1 MSRERIEHPAD
12 TGARTPPARDPQLRP
27 DRAGTAIAGGVAR
40 EVLGAGM
47 VIMPAVVADL
57 TGDGSLRAWTVHIL
71 LGGTV
76 SLLLALLVHGTTR
89 SLSLA
94 ATAGATLGPRAA
106 GLVNAV
112 FAAAFTA
119 GQGAI
124 AWFAATCV
132 QAAAKGTVQPPGQTG
147 LLIALGVL
155 STALAL
161 ALSPLRLP
169 AAVLRARPWA
179 AGAVALGC
187 AACAWPDAP
196 GPDAHTPLVPSSLQP
211 GAAFWL
217 AVAALFFAGVG
228 WEAVTSVVPGAP
240 TTASRTA
247 AGVGLGVAVVAA
259 VYLGLA
265 AVRSVADGAGVP
277 EPPAAW
283 VRWTLA
289 GAVLVVLTSYCL
301 TNIRTAA
308 RIAAELRPDAAG
320 PRRPLV
326 AAVGALCCAFA
337 VIGARDGSVPLLL
350 LGPAVAAVT
359 GYAAGAVAALRRGG
373 PLLRCGAVVVLLA
386 LAATAV
392 QTTRSLL
399 PG

>member
-1 MSRERIEHPAD
+1 MSRESTERPAD
-12 TGARTPPARDPQLRP
+12 TGARTPTARAPRPRP
-27 DRAGTAIAGGVAR
+27 DRAAATIGGGVAR

-47 VIMPAVVADL
+47 IIMPAVVADL
-57 TGDGSLRAWTVHIL
+57 TGHGSLRAWALHIL
-71 LGGTV
+71 LGGSV
-76 SLLLALLVHGTTR
+76 CLLLALLVRGTGR
-89 SLSLA
+89 SLPLA
-94 ATAGATLGPRAA
+94 ATVGATLGQRAA

-112 FAAAFTA
+112 FAVAFTA
-119 GQGAI
+119 GQAAI

-132 QAAAKGTVQPPGQTG
+132 LAAATGAVQPPGQTG
-147 LLIALGVL
+147 LLAALGVL
-155 STALAL
+155 ATALAL

-196 GPDAHTPLVPSSLQP
+196 GAGSHTPLVPSSLQP
-211 GAAFWL
+211 GGAFWL

-228 WEAVTSVVPGAP
+228 WEAVTSVVPDTPA
-240 TTASRTA
+240 TAGHPA
-247 AGVGLGVAVVAA
+247 AGVGLGVAVVTAA
-259 VYLGLA
+259 YLGLA
-265 AVRSVADGAGVP
+265 AVRSVAAGAGAP
-277 EPPAAW
+277 EPPVAW
-283 VRWTLA
+283 LRWTLA

-308 RIAAELRPDAAG
+308 RIAAALRPDAAG

-326 AAVGALCCAFA
+326 AAVGALCCGFA
-337 VIGARDGSVPLLL
+337 VIGARDGGVPLLL

-359 GYAAGAVAALRRGG
+359 GYAAGAVAALRSGG
-373 PLLRCGAVVVLLA
+373 PLLRCGAGVVLLG
-386 LAATAV
+386 LAATTV
-392 QTTRSLL
+392 QTMRALL

>member
-1 MSRERIEHPAD
+1 MSRKRIERPAA
-12 TGARTPPARDPQLRP
+12 TVARMPTTRDPQLRR
-27 DRAGTAIAGGVAR
+27 DGAGTAIAGGVAR

-76 SLLLALLVHGTTR
+76 SLLLALLVHGTGR

-94 ATAGATLGPRAA
+94 ATVGATLGPRAA

-112 FAAAFTA
+112 FAVAFTA
-119 GQGAI
+119 GQAAI

-132 QAAAKGTVQPPGQTG
+132 LAAAQGTVQPPGRTG
-147 LLIALGVL
+147 LLVALGVL
-155 STALAL
+155 ATALAL
-161 ALSPLRLP
+161 ALGPLRLP
-169 AAVLRARPWA
+169 ASVLRARPWA
-179 AGAVALGC
+179 AGVVALGC
-187 AACAWPDAP
+187 AACAWPAAP

-211 GAAFWL
+211 GGAFWL

-228 WEAVTSVVPGAP
+228 WEAVTSVVPDAP
-240 TTASRTA
+240 TTAGRTA
-247 AGVGLGVAVVAA
+247 AGVGVGVAVVAA

-265 AVRSVADGAGVP
+265 AVRDVADGAGAP
-277 EPPAAW
+277 EPPVAW

-308 RIAAELRPDAAG
+308 RIAAEVQPGVAG

-326 AAVGALCCAFA
+326 VAVGALCCGFA
-337 VIGARDGSVPLLL
+337 VIGVRDGCVPLLL
-350 LGPAVAAVT
+350 LGPGVAAVT
-359 GYAAGAVAALRRGG
+359 GYAAGAVAALRGGG
-373 PLLRCGAVVVLLA
+373 PLLRCGAVLVLLA

-392 QTTRSLL
+392 QTVRSLL